1 MDSSVIGGVV
11 RAVLASVGG
20 VLVSKGYIDDAT
32 LQSLVGAIVVIGT
45 AGWSIVQKKS
55 AAKKLAAAEA
65 APAVTK

>member
-11 RAVLASVGG
+11 RALLASLGG
-20 VLVSKGYIDDAT
+20 VLVSKGYIDAT
-32 LQSLVGAIVVIGT
+32 ALEGVVGAIVVIGT
-45 AGWSIVQKKS
+45 TAWSVVSKKS